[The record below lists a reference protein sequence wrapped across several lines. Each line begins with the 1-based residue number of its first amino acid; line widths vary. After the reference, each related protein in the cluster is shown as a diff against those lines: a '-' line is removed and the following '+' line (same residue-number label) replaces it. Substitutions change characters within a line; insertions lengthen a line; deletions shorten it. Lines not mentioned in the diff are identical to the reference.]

1 MRKLVVLLLA
11 SLFVIGLAAC
21 GGGGDD
27 KVSTAS
33 DSDSTA
39 TTKASSGDGGGGAY
53 CGLAAKYSGLQNFN
67 PSGDAASIRATLENA
82 KAALDESVR
91 VAPSEIKA
99 DVRVI
104 ADAFG
109 PFIEALAK
117 ANYDFTKLNPQDPAF
132 AKIQDPQVTAA
143 SQRITA
149 WAKAHCSTNTT
160 G

>member
-1 MRKLVVLLLA
+1 MRKLVVLLFTL
-11 SLFVIGLAAC
+11 LFVLGLAAC
-21 GGGGDD
+21 GGGDD
-27 KVSTAS
+27 KTTTAS

-39 TTKASSGDGGGGAY
+39 TTKGEDSSGDGGAY
-53 CGLAAKYSGLQNFN
+53 CGLAAKYQGLQNFN
-67 PSGDAASIRATLENA
+67 PSGDTASIRSTLENA
-82 KAALDESVR
+82 KAALNDAVR

-99 DVRVI
+99 DVRII

-117 ANYDFTKLNPQDPAF
+117 VNYDFTKLNPQDPAF
-132 AKIQDPQVTAA
+132 AKIQDPSVTAA

-149 WAKAHCSTNTT
+149 WGKAHCSASA